1 MRLTT
6 WNCRVGAFR
15 KKAAQTAPL
24 TPDVLVVP
32 ECEDIRRELLL
43 DGTTQP
49 TTRLWF
55 SSPATNR
62 GVGVF
67 SYSGAT
73 ISPAPLIGEPID
85 FFVPL
90 LAQVVG
96 RDLWVVAVWT
106 AKTKSSATS
115 YRQAHEGLDRY
126 AEWIAAKETVVMGD
140 FNHNACFG
148 NGKSWAELTKRLEP
162 LGLVSAYHQFFG
174 ESFGAETRPTHFF
187 RGKDASPFHLDYVF
201 VPAAWTSR
209 VESVDVGTYESWS
222 KHSDHV
228 PVTVDI
234 AL

>member
-15 KKAAQTAPL
+15 RKAAYAASL

-32 ECEDIRRELLL
+32 ECEDIRQLLLL
-43 DGTTQP
+43 DGATQP

-55 SSPATNR
+55 NGRATSR

-73 ISPAPLIGEPID
+73 ISLAPRLGEPID

-90 LAQVVG
+90 LVQVKG
-96 RDLWVVAVWT
+96 RDLQVVAVWT
-106 AKTKSSATS
+106 AETSSSKTR

-126 AEWIAAKETVVMGD
+126 AEWIAANDTVLMGD
-140 FNHNACFG
+140 FNNNAGVG
-148 NGKSWAELTKRLEP
+148 NGKFWADLAKRLEP
-162 LGLVSAYHQFFG
+162 LGLVSAYHQFFN

-187 RGKDASPFHLDYVF
+187 KGKQASPFHLDYIF
-201 VPAAWTSR
+201 VPVGWISR
-209 VESVDVGTYESWS
+209 VTNVEVGTYESWS

-228 PVTVDI
+228 PVTVD
-234 AL
+234 LRL